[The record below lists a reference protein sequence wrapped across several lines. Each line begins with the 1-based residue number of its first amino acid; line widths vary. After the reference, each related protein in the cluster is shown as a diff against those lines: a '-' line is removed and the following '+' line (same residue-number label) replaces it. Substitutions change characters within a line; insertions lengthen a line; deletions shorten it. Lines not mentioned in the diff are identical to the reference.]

1 MATASKVVDE
11 LFALPKN
18 YDSTSAMN
26 GPGTRRQARLARK
39 AELTKQLGSA
49 AANTQLYN
57 ESKEEADVVL
67 ARISPKVEEMATEKA
82 TLEATLKELQ
92 APAKLGTEASTTT
105 ATTTPSPLAKAIFM
119 SGGSDTPYAQALGQ
133 AREAEYYQ
141 NSADALEQRAK
152 WWGLLLVI
160 LIGIIGLIHS
170 WYHRYRKLP
179 LIVMFIVLGLA
190 AYYPVYT
197 MKIPGA
203 AISPLMRLI

>member
-1 MATASKVVDE
+1 MATTSKVVDE
-11 LFALPKN
+11 LFALPNN
-18 YDSTSAMN
+18 YDSTSVAN
-26 GPGTRRQARLARK
+26 GPGSRRQARKARK
-39 AELTKQLGSA
+39 AELTNQLGLA

-82 TLEATLKELQ
+82 TLEATLKELTE
-92 APAKLGTEASTTT
+92 PTKLGTQSTN
-105 ATTTPSPLAKAIFM
+105 TPSPLAKAIFM
-119 SGGSDTPYAQALGQ
+119 DKGPDTPYAQALGQ

-141 NSADALEQRAK
+141 NSADVLEQRAK